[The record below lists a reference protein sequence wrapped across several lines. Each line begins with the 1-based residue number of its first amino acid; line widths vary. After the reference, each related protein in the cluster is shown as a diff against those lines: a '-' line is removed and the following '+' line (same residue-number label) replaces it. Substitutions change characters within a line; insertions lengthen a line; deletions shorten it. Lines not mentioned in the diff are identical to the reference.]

1 MKITVHFP
9 PLLSCL
15 VFTGDVKDASANCG
29 RQHVQEFL
37 YYRGDVLV
45 VAVLRFC
52 RCRALRHRQIR
63 REH

>member
-1 MKITVHFP
+1 MRITVHFP
-9 PLLSCL
+9 PLPSCV

-37 YYRGDVLV
+37 YYRGHVLV
-45 VAVLRFC
+45 VAVLRYR
-52 RCRALRHRQIR
+52 RCRPLRHRQIR